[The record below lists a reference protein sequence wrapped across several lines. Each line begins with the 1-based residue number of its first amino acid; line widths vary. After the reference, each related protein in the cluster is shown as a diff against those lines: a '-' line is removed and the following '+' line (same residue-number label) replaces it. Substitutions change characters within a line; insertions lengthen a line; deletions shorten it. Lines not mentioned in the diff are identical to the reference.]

1 MWEKIENKP
10 MGLAHLKKQY
20 DILHKGG
27 AVDLTSCKLVMAPSD
42 RHCLKTLLKIWGESP
57 VLVIMGGREFES
69 PHHILDAHFFT
80 YLL

>member
-1 MWEKIENKP
+1 M
-10 MGLAHLKKQY
+10 AHLKKQY

-27 AVDLTSCKLVMAPSD
+27 DSVRICRAVDLTSCKLVMAPSD